1 MPVVQRDV
9 PASRYSQQP
18 ITEADISSL
27 GDSPTRQQTARLKQ
41 ADVLAILK
49 QGKRLSRPGFDLRF
63 LFAPADQQQDAA
75 KMAIAVPKRLLKSAV
90 ARNRIKRQVREVFRM
105 HVASTAP
112 LNILVTLKVKNDG
125 KRADARLLLRA
136 DLATL
141 FDDVVRRA
149 NTRAPAAQNA

>member
-27 GDSPTRQQTARLKQ
+27 GASPTRQQTVRLKQ
-41 ADVLAILK
+41 ADVLAILN